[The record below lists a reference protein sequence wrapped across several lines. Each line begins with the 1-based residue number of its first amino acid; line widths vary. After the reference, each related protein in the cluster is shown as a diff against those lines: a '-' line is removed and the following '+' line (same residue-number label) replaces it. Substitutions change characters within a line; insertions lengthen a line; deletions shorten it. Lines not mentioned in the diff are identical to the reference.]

1 MNGYGNNGRMRR
13 LRLGLCC
20 ALACA
25 LLAGCRSGGGE
36 TEQAEPGELPYDQP
50 VMMRVAYSY
59 TDIELPEGDMGDNN
73 FMLRYVKDKTGVIIK
88 YDWEAGGE
96 EQYNNML
103 DLAIRSNDLPD
114 AFIVNREQFRTLAER
129 DALADLT
136 DIYPRYASSLVRSIY
151 DATDGKALKEAT
163 IDGKLYGLPNVAI
176 EADAPTYL
184 WIRQDWLDKLSLPVP
199 RTLNDIALTVKAFM
213 ENDPDGNGQPDTMGI
228 PVDKSLVFSQKQT
241 GLYGLDSV
249 FAAYKAFPKSW
260 IRSEEGH
267 VVYGS
272 IQPEAKRALA
282 LLAEWYRSGVIDKEF
297 MLRKDVSYEVSDNK
311 AGLFFGPWWAPYF
324 PLNDSVSKD
333 TKAEWRVYAV
343 PLDEDGKFVTRT
355 APVTDHYIVV
365 RKDYPHPE
373 AALKVLNLMTRLER
387 NAAPDDDHTAE
398 IRAKAQQ
405 IGIQLRNYYPFNL
418 LLDYP
423 DAVVMRHDLLKQ
435 TVNGEI
441 TPDKLDPDT
450 RMLYNN
456 LLRETENPRKDME
469 AWSTT
474 QAYML
479 GGAVSKTE
487 MVRKESL
494 FYGSTPAIR
503 EFGER
508 LQRLEQETYLKII
521 TGELPVDAFDAFVEE
536 WLDGGGTT
544 IMREVSES
552 IEEREKSPSN

>member
-1 MNGYGNNGRMRR
+1 MNGNNGRIRW

-25 LLAGCRSGGGE
+25 LLTGCRSGGGE

-73 FMLRYVKDKTGVIIK
+73 FMLRYVKDKTGVIVK

-184 WIRQDWLDKLSLPVP
+184 WIRQDWLDKLSLPAP

-213 ENDPDGNGQPDTMGI
+213 EEDPDGNGKPDTMGI

-282 LLAEWYRSGVIDKEF
+282 LLAEWYSSGVIDKEF

-387 NAAPDDDHTAE
+387 NAAPDDEQTAE

-405 IGIQLRNYYPFNL
+405 IGNQLRNYYPFNL

-423 DAVVMRHDLLKQ
+423 DAVVMRHDLLNQ
-435 TVNGEI
+435 AVNGEI

-487 MVRKESL
+487 MFRKETL

-503 EFGER
+503 EFGEP

-544 IMREVSES
+544 MMREVTEW